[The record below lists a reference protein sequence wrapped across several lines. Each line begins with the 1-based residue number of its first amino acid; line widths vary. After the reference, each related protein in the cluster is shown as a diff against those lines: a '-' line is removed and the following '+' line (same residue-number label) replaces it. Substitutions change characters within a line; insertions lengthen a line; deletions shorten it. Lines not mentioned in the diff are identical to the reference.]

1 VVVVGSPGAG
11 KVTFVKQLLE
21 PQAWRRTGYAE
32 GGRQW
37 SASRPVWEGG
47 VSVWYNV
54 YLRNN
59 KLQFQS
65 TDTPIIR

>member
-1 VVVVGSPGAG
+1 VVVVWPPGAG

-21 PQAWRRTGYAE
+21 QRAWRRTRWRGAMIL
-32 GGRQW
+32 
-37 SASRPVWEGG
+37 SRPLWRGG
-47 VSVWYNV
+47 AGVNYNV